1 MSQGTDTMASNY
13 EVPVTMLRKEI
24 PISEYEDPVLTLK
37 HDALLNASSAY
48 VQLEDLDLEV
58 SD

>member
-1 MSQGTDTMASNY
+1 MASNY